1 MKFYFNLF
9 LVVLISPF
17 SSIWAQSP
25 PYPDVVPG
33 GQNAV
38 IDLQPS
44 TGDYNVGPL
53 IQLQPVTG
61 DYNVGPSIQL
71 QPVTGDYNLSPSIDL
86 QTDDEH
92 TPSGI
97 VEQMPYH
104 GSDPGGPVVMNVS
117 AEQSGDM
124 VNVSYSLS
132 NLQPVNE
139 TAFVAAWFSIN
150 GGQDW
155 KSCSELSGP
164 DHGPGVSAGPLKTFT
179 WNAKADSPGT
189 NIPQAIIRVIAT
201 RGEISG
207 GFMGPGNMMPPLGG
221 APMGLST
228 FEVYEIHHQHYLAL
242 TDGSGLR
249 PVSDFPSYV
258 YIVDQGGWQMKS
270 VLRGGGPDG
279 QVGNAD
285 DDYFSGPP
293 NSNWSEA
300 IGPEVAPLFANQSS
314 IAQWF
319 SGLLLESVGVFSN
332 Q

>member
-17 SSIWAQSP
+17 SSIWAQTA
-25 PYPDVVPG
+25 PYPDVAPD
-33 GQNAV
+33 GQNE
-38 IDLQPS
+38 INELQPS
-44 TGDYNVGPL
+44 TGDYNVGPT

-61 DYNVGPSIQL
+61 DYNADPLIEL
-71 QPVTGDYNLSPSIDL
+71 QPTPGDQIPGLLTDS
-86 QTDDEH
+86 QTNE
-92 TPSGI
+92 
-97 VEQMPYH
+97 MPAPNSAGEIPHH
-104 GSDPGGPVVMNVS
+104 GSDPDGPVVMNVS
-117 AEQSGDM
+117 AEQIGDG
-124 VNVSYSLS
+124 VNVSYSLT
-132 NLQPVNE
+132 NLQPANE
-139 TAFVAAWFSIN
+139 TAFVAAWYSIN

-155 KSCSELSGP
+155 KPCSELSGP

-201 RGEISG
+201 RGEIPR
-207 GFMGPGNMMPPLGG
+207 GFMGPGNIIPSPAG
-221 APMGLST
+221 APMGLSA

-242 TDGSGLR
+242 TGGSGVR

-258 YIVDQGGWQMKS
+258 YIVDEGGWQMKS

-279 QVGNAD
+279 TVGNAD
-285 DDYFSGPP
+285 DDYYPGPP
-293 NSNWSEA
+293 NSNWSET

-319 SGLLLESVGVFSN
+319 SGLSLESIGVFSN
-332 Q
+332 N